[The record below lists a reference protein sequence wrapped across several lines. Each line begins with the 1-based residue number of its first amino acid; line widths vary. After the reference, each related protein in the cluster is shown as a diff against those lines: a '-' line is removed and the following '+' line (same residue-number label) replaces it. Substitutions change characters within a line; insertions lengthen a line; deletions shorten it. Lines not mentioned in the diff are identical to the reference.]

1 MIFVDAAVP
10 MYLVGGAHPNKDR
23 TIELLEE
30 LSRQGEQFVTDVEV
44 YQEILHRYASIRR
57 LNAADDAFNALDRV
71 VDEVLTFG
79 TPEIRVARALVE
91 AIPSL
96 SARDALH
103 IAVMRTASV
112 ERIMSFDRGFDA
124 CPGIERLE

>member
-1 MIFVDAAVP
+1 

-23 TIELLEE
+23 TIELLAE

-44 YQEILHRYASIRR
+44 YQEVLHRYAAIRR
-57 LNAADDAFNALDRV
+57 LNAADDAFNALDRIV
-71 VDEVLTFG
+71 EEVLTFG
-79 TPEIRVARALVE
+79 TPEIRAARALVE
-91 AIPSL
+91 AVPSL

-103 IAVMRTASV
+103 VAVMRTAGV